1 MDNLTGWWDAFEQSL
16 TASLANVGSYL
27 PIAGSAIAVM
37 LIGWIVAL
45 VLRAA
50 LMRSGRALDTVLARI
65 GRPTASGARLSQRL
79 VTLASSLV
87 FWIVILLAAAIA
99 ARVAG
104 LDAFSVW
111 LDRLVDY
118 LPMLVAGVLIT
129 LAGYLLSTLVRD
141 IVAAAF
147 VSVGSRENEVAG
159 VAAQVAVF
167 VTALVI
173 GLDQIGIDVTFL
185 IILVAVLV
193 GGAVM
198 SMAFAFG
205 FGARDFVSN
214 LIAARQ
220 LQGVF
225 EPGDLARVGE
235 VEGRVLEVTS
245 TAIIMIN
252 EGGRVVVPASFFQ
265 TQASII
271 VSGDVDE

>member
-1 MDNLTGWWDAFEQSL
+1 
-16 TASLANVGSYL
+16 
-27 PIAGSAIAVM
+27 M